1 MLRASTRGRTPM
13 YQSIALFR
21 TSAAM
26 AQHAG
31 DAQAQIARNIAN
43 ADTPG
48 YRAQSAVPFSK
59 MIEQTSSTHMHATR
73 PGHLTQSPTAAT
85 ARLVDSG
92 TEPAPNGNTVSL
104 EDELLNSVQIGS
116 EHKQALAIY
125 RHTMTVLRTAI
136 GR

>member
-1 MLRASTRGRTPM
+1 M
-13 YQSIALFR
+13 YQSLALFR

-48 YRAQSAVPFSK
+48 YHGQRLTDFAATLQSSGP
-59 MIEQTSSTHMHATR
+59 MHMKATR
-73 PGHLTQSPTAAT
+73 PGHLNASPTVQA
-85 ARLVDSG
+85 ARLVDEG
-92 TEPAPNGNTVSL
+92 GEPAPNGNTVSV
-104 EDELLNSVQIGS
+104 EDELLASTRVS
-116 EHKQALAIY
+116 SDHKRALAIY
-125 RHTMTVLRTAI
+125 RHAMTVLRSSL

>member
-1 MLRASTRGRTPM
+1 MFDRLEIFALANARA
-13 YQSIALFR
+13 QH
-21 TSAAM
+21 SAARQAVV
-26 AQHAG
+26 AQ
-31 DAQAQIARNIAN
+31 NIAN

-104 EDELLNSVQIGS
+104 EDELLNSTQIGS

>member
-1 MLRASTRGRTPM
+1 M

-48 YRAQSAVPFSK
+48 YRAQSILPFSE
-59 MIEQTSSTHMHATR
+59 MVDLARAPAMQATR
-73 PGHLTQSPTAAT
+73 PGHLTQSPTGTA

-104 EDELLNSVQIGS
+104 EDELLESVQIGS

-125 RHTMTVLRTAI
+125 RHAMTVLRTAI

>member
-1 MLRASTRGRTPM
+1 MICASLRGRTPM

-48 YRAQSAVPFSK
+48 YRAQRLTDFGATLQSAGPTQMK
-59 MIEQTSSTHMHATR
+59 ATR
-73 PGHLTQSPTAAT
+73 AGHLTASPTVHAAK
-85 ARLVDSG
+85 VKDG
-92 TEPAPNGNTVSL
+92 GGEPSPNGNTVSV
-104 EDELLNSVQIGS
+104 EDELLASVRVGS
-116 EHKQALAIY
+116 DHKRALAIY
-125 RHTMTVLRTAI
+125 RHTMNVLRSSL